1 MLDCLII
8 GGGPAGLVAA
18 LYLGRYHRRTCVV
31 DAGESRAALIPE
43 SHNYPGFHGIG
54 GPQLLLRLG
63 EQARHYGAE
72 VVKGVV
78 STLRRRSDGV
88 LIARGH
94 SGLEIQA
101 RFVLLATGLVDE
113 CPRIEGDGQ
122 ASTAVRFC
130 PVCDGYEATDKE
142 VAVVGGIESG
152 SKKAFFLRTFTQNV
166 SLFVTDD
173 VKPDDHCLDELRKAG
188 VRVRGKPARICR
200 LSDDRIAVIM
210 PNDDRQSMDFL
221 YPALGCNVRSEL
233 AIALGASCSE
243 FGNLKVDEHQRT
255 TADGLYA
262 AGDVVSD
269 LHQLSV
275 AFGHA
280 AIAATSIHNSL
291 PLNPR

>member
-1 MLDCLII
+1 LKI
-8 GGGPAGLVAA
+8 
-18 LYLGRYHRRTCVV
+18 R
-31 DAGESRAALIPE
+31 
-43 SHNYPGFHGIG
+43 
-54 GPQLLLRLG
+54 
-63 EQARHYGAE
+63 
-72 VVKGVV
+72 
-78 STLRRRSDGV
+78 
-88 LIARGH
+88 
-94 SGLEIQA
+94 A

-122 ASTAVRFC
+122 GSAVVRFC

-142 VAVVGGIESG
+142 VAVVGGIEAG
-152 SKKAFFLRTFTQNV
+152 SKKALFLRTFTKNV

-173 VKPDDHCLDELRKAG
+173 ANPDGHCLDELRKAG
-188 VRVRGKPARICR
+188 VKVGGRPERICR

-210 PNDDRQSMDFL
+210 PNGERQSMDFL
-221 YPALGCNVRSEL
+221 YPALGCTVRSEL
-233 AIALGASCSE
+233 AIALGASSSE
-243 FGNLKVDEHQRT
+243 IGNLKVDENQRT